1 MSKFL
6 LYFLCLI
13 SLTACSLFAKDD
25 SEPNKE
31 HTGKNT
37 EEHQVTPPDYKEPK
51 YPLLKKITE
60 HAKEGKIPT
69 SHFAVHTNSINDVI
83 KQWGPAANTDQVEG
97 MNYANY
103 PAKHTVFGYNTKN
116 ILVDIRSYDEQL
128 HQLTYQQIVK
138 TLGEPDY
145 QRTNQDDQIYG
156 YKITQQIELRF
167 IIPKNTGKVDHIS
180 VLIPNDAVSTT
191 TTPYILPIKGVS
203 KNLSETAWQNMQNW
217 RNQMIPIAKIHQNS
231 VFLNGPNRK
240 RVALTFDDGPDLL
253 NTPSI
258 IETLANYHVKGS
270 FFFIGEKVKKY
281 PEVVQ
286 KAYTNGNLVLSH
298 SYYHHDLSKRQAVEI
313 KTDLAQTDE
322 EIYEV
327 IGKKPALLRPPYGA
341 VNNTVISTATQNGYK
356 IVLWSI
362 DTLDW
367 SQMESSNIENN
378 VLKNIRNGDI
388 ILMHSDDDKVQTA
401 KALPHIIEELTRKG
415 FEIVDLQTLLGQKA
429 YK

>member
-1 MSKFL
+1 MKKFL

-13 SLTACSLFAKDD
+13 SLTSCSLFPRDNTK
-25 SEPNKE
+25 SVKE
-31 HTGKNT
+31 HTGKKA
-37 EEHQVTPPDYKEPK
+37 EEHQITPPDDKEPNHS
-51 YPLLKKITE
+51 LLENTME
-60 HAKEGKIPT
+60 LAQEGKVAT
-69 SHFAVHTNSINDVI
+69 SNFAVHMNSINDVK
-83 KQWGPAANTDQVEG
+83 KQWGPAANTDQIG
-97 MNYANY
+97 GIYYANY
-103 PAKHTVFGYNTKN
+103 PAKHTVFGYNAKN

-128 HQLTYQQIVK
+128 HQLTYPQIVK
-138 TLGEPDY
+138 TLGKPDY
-145 QRTNQDDQIYG
+145 LRTNQDDQIYG
-156 YKITQQIELRF
+156 YKITQQFELRF
-167 IIPKNTGKVDHIS
+167 IVPKNTEKVDHIS
-180 VLIPNDAVSTT
+180 LLSPNDTVATT
-191 TTPYILPIKGVS
+191 TPPYILPIKGVS
-203 KNLSETAWQNMQNW
+203 KNLSVTAWQNMQNW
-217 RNQMIPIAKIHQNS
+217 RNQMIQVAKNHQNF
-231 VFLNGPNRK
+231 VFLNGPNKK
-240 RVALTFDDGPDLL
+240 RVALTFDDGPDLM

-258 IETLANYHVKGS
+258 IETLANYHLKGN

-298 SYYHHDLSKRQAVEI
+298 SYFHHDLSKLQAVEI
-313 KTDLAQTDE
+313 KTDLAQTEE
-322 EIYEV
+322 EIFEV

-341 VNNTVISTATQNGYK
+341 VNNTVITTAAQNGYK

-367 SQMESSNIENN
+367 SQMESSNIEYN